1 MKVHHRAAAGLAV
14 LALAV
19 AACGGGGGSES
30 KQPNAEQSKQAQ
42 QQMTETPAISIN
54 PVPYEQVKDGGTL
67 TLAIGQWPTQ
77 WNPNHV
83 DGNQADTAT
92 MLDPI
97 LPQLMMADENAQFTP
112 NADYVTDVKNETVD
126 GKQTV
131 TYTLN
136 DKATWS
142 DGTPMTWKDLEA
154 AWKANNGENKK
165 YKPASTDGWD
175 KIESVKKGD
184 TDKVAIITFSKPYS
198 EWQGLFNRG
207 TQHLIPGE
215 HITTPD
221 KFDNDYNQKIPAT
234 AGPFKVEKI
243 DEGTKTLT
251 LVRDD
256 KWWGQKP
263 KLDKIIFRTIADA
276 SAEVNAF
283 ANGEIDAAYIEA
295 GNPANLQ
302 RAKEVPNSEIRKAL
316 SPNWRHITVN
326 NSSEFLK
333 DKSVRQAVQYA
344 INRDVITQS
353 DLKDMEWPIQTLG
366 NHVYMNNHKG
376 YVDNSG
382 DLGKYNLEKS
392 KQLLD
397 AAGWKQEGEY
407 RKKDGKEFALNFVIP
422 ASVATAKTE
431 GELTQAMLKEAGI
444 KVTIRPVPDDK
455 FFTDFIIKGDFDLV
469 PFSWIGTPLP
479 LGSMPQIYKSGSESN
494 FPKASDPAVD
504 AAIQAAVDE
513 TDPAKA
519 VELANAA
526 DKLIWDMVHTIPLYQ
541 RPDIWAVKKTLANW
555 GARGY
560 KYYDYT
566 AVGFTG

>member
-1 MKVHHRAAAGLAV
+1 MKVRYRAAAGLAV

-19 AACGGGGGSES
+19 AACGGGGSES
-30 KQPNAEQSKQAQ
+30 KQPSAEKSQQAQ
-42 QQMTETPAISIN
+42 QQMTETPSISIN

-77 WNPNHV
+77 WNPLHV

-97 LPQLMMADENAQFTP
+97 MPQLMMADENAQFTP

-126 GKQTV
+126 GKQVV

-136 DKATWS
+136 DKANWS
-142 DGTPMTWKDLEA
+142 DGTPITYKDLAA

-165 YKPASTDGWD
+165 FKAASTDGWD
-175 KIESVKKGD
+175 KIESVEKGD
-184 TDKVAIITFSKPYS
+184 SDKVAVITFSKPYL
-198 EWQGLFNRG
+198 EWEGLFNRG
-207 TQHLIPGE
+207 TSHLVPAE
-215 HITTPD
+215 HIGSPEAYE
-221 KFDNDYNQKIPAT
+221 KDYLQKIPAT
-234 AGPFKVEKI
+234 AGPFKVESI

-256 KWWGQKP
+256 KWWGKKA
-263 KLDKIIFRTIADA
+263 KLDKLIFRTIADS

-283 ANGEIDAAYIEA
+283 ANGELDAAYIEA

-302 RAKEVPNSEIRKAL
+302 RAKEVPNAEIRKAL

-326 NSSEFLK
+326 NQSEFLK

-353 DLKDMEWPIQTLG
+353 DLKDMEWPLQTLG
-366 NHVYMNNHKG
+366 NHVFMNNDKR

-382 DLGKYNLEKS
+382 DLGKYNLDKA

-397 AAGWKQEGEY
+397 AAGWKQEGDY
-407 RKKDGKEFALNFVIP
+407 RKKDGKEFALDFVIP

-431 GELTQAMLKEAGI
+431 GELSQAMLKEAGI
-444 KVTIRPVPDDK
+444 KLTIRPVPDDK
-455 FFTDFIIKGDFDLV
+455 FFNDFIIKGDFDLV

-479 LGSMPQIYKSGSESN
+479 LGGLPQIYKSGSESN
-494 FPKASDPAVD
+494 FPKGSDPAVD
-504 AAIQAAVDE
+504 AAIAATVDE

-519 VELANAA
+519 AELANAA
-526 DKLIWDMVHTIPLYQ
+526 DKLIWDQVHTIPLYQ
-541 RPDIWAVKKTLANW
+541 RPDIWAVKKTVANY

-566 AVGFTG
+566 AIGFTG

>member
-14 LALAV
+14 LAMAV
-19 AACGGGGGSES
+19 AACGGGGGSEN
-30 KQPNAEQSKQAQ
+30 KQPSAEQSKQAQ
-42 QQMTETPAISIN
+42 QQMAETPAININ

-67 TLAIGQWPTQ
+67 TLAVGQWPSQ
-77 WNPNHV
+77 WNTNHV

-92 MLDPI
+92 MVDAFM
-97 LPQLMMADENAQFTP
+97 PQLMMADEQAQFTP
-112 NADYVTDVKNETVD
+112 NPDFVTDVKNETVD
-126 GKQTV
+126 GKQVV

-136 DKATWS
+136 DKANWS
-142 DGTPMTWKDLEA
+142 DGSPITWEDLA
-154 AWKANNGENKK
+154 ASWKANNGSDKK
-165 YKPASTDGWD
+165 YKPASIDGWN
-175 KIESVKKGD
+175 KIESVEKGA
-184 TDKVAIITFSKPYS
+184 TDKVAVITFSKPYP
-198 EWQGLFNRG
+198 EWQGLFNR
-207 TQHLIPGE
+207 
-215 HITTPD
+215 TTSALFPA
-221 KFDNDYNQKIPAT
+221 KYLETPEKYDNDYKQKIPVT
-234 AGPFKVEKI
+234 AGPFKVESI

-256 KWWGQKP
+256 KWWGKKS
-263 KLDKIIFRTIADA
+263 KLDKLIFRTIADA
-276 SAEVNAF
+276 TAEVNAY
-283 ANGEIDAAYIEA
+283 ANGELDAAYIEA
-295 GNPANLQ
+295 GAPANLQ
-302 RAKEVPNSEIRKAL
+302 RAKGVPNTEIRKAL

-333 DKSVRQAVQYA
+333 DKSVRQAIQYA

-353 DLKDMEWPIQTLG
+353 DLKDMEWPLQTLG
-366 NHVYMNNHKG
+366 NHVFMNNHKG

-392 KQLLD
+392 KQLLE

-407 RKKDGKEFALNFVIP
+407 RKKDGKEFALDFVIP
-422 ASVATAKTE
+422 ASVPTAKTE

-455 FFTDFIIKGDFDLV
+455 FFNDFIIKGDFDLV

-479 LGSMPQIYKSGSESN
+479 MGSLPQIYKTGSESN

-504 AAIQAAVDE
+504 AAIDAAVDE

-519 VELANAA
+519 IELANAA

-541 RPDIWAVKKTLANW
+541 RPDIWAVKKTVANY

-560 KYYDYT
+560 KFYNW
-566 AVGFTG
+566 AEVGFTG

>member
-1 MKVHHRAAAGLAV
+1 MKVHYRAAAGLAV
-14 LALAV
+14 LAMAV
-19 AACGGGGGSES
+19 AACGGGSSES
-30 KQPNAEQSKQAQ
+30 KQPSAEKSQQAQ
-42 QQMTETPAISIN
+42 QQMAETPSISIN

-77 WNPNHV
+77 WNGYHV

-97 LPQLMMADENAQFTP
+97 MPQLMLADENAQFTP
-112 NADYVTDVKNETVD
+112 NPDYVTDVKNETVD
-126 GKQTV
+126 GKQVV
-131 TYTLN
+131 TYTIN
-136 DKATWS
+136 EKAAWS

-154 AWKANNGENKK
+154 GWKAENGENKK
-165 YKPASTDGWD
+165 FKAASTDGWD

-184 TDKVAIITFSKPYS
+184 SDKVAIITFSKPYS

-207 TQHLIPGE
+207 TSHLFPAE
-215 HITTPD
+215 HISTPEKYD
-221 KFDNDYNQKIPAT
+221 KDYNQKIPAT
-234 AGPFKVEKI
+234 AGPFKVESI

-256 KWWGQKP
+256 KWWGKKA
-263 KLDKIIFRTIADA
+263 KLDKLIFRAIADP

-283 ANGEIDAAYIEA
+283 ANGELDAAYIEA
-295 GNPANLQ
+295 GAPANLQ
-302 RAKEVPNSEIRKAL
+302 RAKEVPNAEIRKAL

-326 NSSEFLK
+326 NQSAFLK
-333 DKSVRQAVQYA
+333 DKSVRQAIQYA

-353 DLKDMEWPIQTLG
+353 DLKDMEWPLQTLG
-366 NHVYMNNHKG
+366 NHVFMNNDKR

-382 DLGKYNLEKS
+382 DLGKYNLEKA

-422 ASVATAKTE
+422 ASVPTAKTE
-431 GELTQAMLKEAGI
+431 GELSQAMLKEAGI
-444 KVTIRPVPDDK
+444 KLTIRPVPDDK
-455 FFTDFIIKGDFDLV
+455 FFNDFIIKGDFDLV

-479 LGSMPQIYKSGSESN
+479 LGGLPQIYKTGSESN
-494 FPKASDPAVD
+494 FPKGSDPAID
-504 AAIQAAVDE
+504 AAIAATVDE
-513 TDPAKA
+513 TDPAKTA
-519 VELANAA
+519 DLANAA
-526 DKLIWDMVHTIPLYQ
+526 DKLIWDQVHTIPLYQ
-541 RPDIWAVKKTLANW
+541 RPDIWAVKKTVANF

-560 KYYDYT
+560 KYYDY
-566 AVGFTG
+566 AAIGFTG